1 MFVVLKFTNN
11 LMLIN
16 NYKSNTSNFIV
27 HYLNFINDSYY
38 TYENFTN
45 YYFKLV
51 NFVIFILK
59 KEKKYTKLKYSR
71 VPQVDIVSGGVAS
84 LLAGLLGFL
93 VTEKV
98 GFELI
103 DSGDFYVLIIYLTIV
118 VNSIRIV
125 YKTLII

>member
-1 MFVVLKFTNN
+1 MD
-11 LMLIN
+11 
-16 NYKSNTSNFIV
+16 NFLV
-27 HYLNFINDSYY
+27 HYLNFINDNIY
-38 TYENFTN
+38 TYDILSN
-45 YYFKLV
+45 YYYKFV
-51 NFVIFILK
+51 NVIIFLLK

-103 DSGDFYVLIIYLTIV
+103 DSGDFYILVVYLVLVL
-118 VNSIRIV
+118 NSIRII